1 LPAVGAFLA
10 IRHFIPEM
18 GSNPAYA
25 NTLPSEVAQSY
36 NGGANFGYWESLK
49 VVIGWKIAE
58 FSRWQLRAMTVNAF
72 GILFLLPFFAIR
84 ENRIP
89 LLRWGPLILGTYL
102 SSLFSGSYERVLIIC
117 FPGVLILALNGF
129 ENVRKTADVSGGWVL
144 MLPVLLF
151 PINLLFTKRIET
163 FFEVQ
168 ALVLIL
174 FVAAMLQWRRHK
186 QDLLRQNCA

>member
-1 LPAVGAFLA
+1 MYSSASEFRLRVSVV
-10 IRHFIPEM
+10 M
-18 GSNPAYA
+18 PAYNEA
-25 NTLPSEVAQSY
+25 EGIADCVLQFLSVPEV
-36 NGGANFGYWESLK
+36 
-49 VVIGWKIAE
+49 V
-58 FSRWQLRAMTVNAF
+58 
-72 GILFLLPFFAIR
+72 
-84 ENRIP
+84 
-89 LLRWGPLILGTYL
+89 

-129 ENVRKTADVSGGWVL
+129 ENVRRTADVSGGWVL